1 MATPIA
7 CPAPAA
13 LLHREPSRPVRQTRR
28 LSSPCDAIPSVVV
41 AATQRVP
48 KPPSHAPAPRRPG
61 SPHSSPKPAPAAY
74 PPSGHDSVISTPSS
88 PGQLYSQSASSSSN
102 TSRDARDARDA
113 RHSLAQSLPLA
124 ADDDEKAALSLPV
137 QPVVR
142 ASPPR
147 SMVLDLEKQSY
158 APQSNNRRSV
168 RNHLSASGAPDP
180 YPPADADEVD
190 LEDKAFKILLHLSG
204 FACLVS
210 FAISLWTLFAVV
222 IAALLQPLRFC
233 SMRPNYREQLVDFL
247 SPSLRLQFRLIYSAP
262 LSSMYNTPLL
272 LIVCLLSPFVAIGVA
287 IAAWISASFWIF
299 AAIIGDPGPMDDHN
313 DGREAVLTVRAY
325 WESWLLRALR

>member
-13 LLHREPSRPVRQTRR
+13 LLLREPSSPASD
-28 LSSPCDAIPSVVV
+28 LSPHRDSIPQPV
-41 AATQRVP
+41 AAKQRVP
-48 KPPSHAPAPRRPG
+48 PPPSHAPALRRPG

-74 PPSGHDSVISTPSS
+74 PPSGHDSVISTPGS
-88 PGQLYSQSASSSSN
+88 PKQLYSQSSSNSN
-102 TSRDARDARDA
+102 TSRDAR
-113 RHSLAQSLPLA
+113 HSLARSLPVA
-124 ADDDEKAALSLPV
+124 DDDDEKAALSLPA
-137 QPVVR
+137 PAAVR
-142 ASPPR
+142 SCPPR

-158 APQSNNRRSV
+158 SPASNNRRSA
-168 RNHLSASGAPDP
+168 RNSSAPPDT
-180 YPPADADEVD
+180 YLPADPEEVD
-190 LEDKAFKILLHLSG
+190 LEDKTFRILLHLSG

-233 SMRPNYREQLVDFL
+233 SMRPDYREQLVQFL
-247 SPSLRLQFRLIYSAP
+247 SPLLRLQFRLIYSAP

-272 LIVCLLSPFVAIGVA
+272 FVVCLLSPFVAIGVA
-287 IAAWISASFWIF
+287 IAAWVSASFWIF
-299 AAIIGDPGPMDDHN
+299 AAIIGDPGPKDGHN
-313 DGREAVLTVRAY
+313 DGREAVLTVRSY